1 MGPGINVAFIAV
13 IVALCL
19 SNSNADGVI
28 QAADSQPKISNERV
42 VFQLEQGDV
51 EFAFF
56 PEVAPVTA
64 NHIFNLVALGCYTTN
79 HFFRVDKNFVAQNA
93 DVVSGRLSPLNEQQ
107 KEFASKN
114 VPLEVKAGVKHHE
127 GIVSMARGGSRD
139 SGGSSFFI
147 MYGSAPHLDMEY
159 GIFGR
164 VTKGMDVIHSLE
176 KLPTRTEGIFVMPL
190 ARITIV
196 NSYWYN
202 SARPHHLALPQL
214 DGADCDGTLTALQLR
229 YSSQAEE
236 LQRVRRKCL
245 PS

>member
-1 MGPGINVAFIAV
+1 MGPGVTVALIAV

-19 SNSNADGVI
+19 CNSNADGVI

-159 GIFGR
+159 GIFG
-164 VTKGMDVIHSLE
+164 
-176 KLPTRTEGIFVMPL
+176 
-190 ARITIV
+190 
-196 NSYWYN
+196 
-202 SARPHHLALPQL
+202 
-214 DGADCDGTLTALQLR
+214 
-229 YSSQAEE
+229 
-236 LQRVRRKCL
+236 
-245 PS
+245 